1 MGCEITPASGEE
13 WTTREADGFVEQ
25 RHDLAQHERLTLRDA
40 RGDLRIGTKII
51 LSGVDI
57 DIVRGTDHGHHRP
70 TGTGNSVFLRT
81 LNWSTL
87 GTMSDASSPR
97 LSGCSHPTDGCSSSS
112 SVAPCAKGQARHWL
126 LPRRAHS
133 TRLYGRTGYQVSQS
147 SRAAGT
153 VTMPMPSPQG
163 IGVIWPPFAVGSF
176 ASSVMPS
183 RHRDEILSSAKQ
195 TATGGSYSVISFIVQ
210 R

>member
-1 MGCEITPASGEE
+1 MS
-13 WTTREADGFVEQ
+13 EQ

-97 LSGCSHPTDGCSSSS
+97 PSGCSHPTDGCSSSS
-112 SVAPCAKGQARHWL
+112 SVAPGAKGQARPGL
-126 LPRRAHS
+126 
-133 TRLYGRTGYQVSQS
+133 T
-147 SRAAGT
+147 
-153 VTMPMPSPQG
+153 PQEDSG
-163 IGVIWPPFAVGSF
+163 HRHDADAEPPGERSELAPLWGGSF

-183 RHRDEILSSAKQ
+183 RHPDEILSSAKQ
-195 TATGGSYSVISFIVQ
+195 TATGGSYSVISVIVQ